1 MKLYLLLFIILSEI
15 VSSSSFINLLGS
27 FNNVRN
33 IKMFQMKDINER
45 KLYGTY
51 LIGLRKTKRIL
62 KNSTVIYSLF
72 NLTNDYV
79 VYYTPNNN
87 TIHNIHNIHTIH
99 NIHNIHNT
107 SNTSNTNNIHNT
119 SNTDVTV
126 KNIIMGNVIIDVS
139 NVKEIEIHTQSDKI
153 ILELDKREKDDTNM
167 ISMIGNINNIDTFI
181 NAANIFGYI
190 MNNYKN

>member
-107 SNTSNTNNIHNT
+107 SNTNNIHNT

-126 KNIIMGNVIIDVS
+126 KNIIMGNIIIDVS
-139 NVKEIEIHTQSDKI
+139 NIKEIEIHTQNDKI

-190 MNNYKN
+190 MNIYKN